1 MGLNMMQLGELI
13 IFEGI
18 DGVGKTTQIKL
29 AYEALKTTGY
39 DVVVTK
45 QPGGTPLG
53 TIIRDELLSEELDN
67 ITELMMFAADR
78 HYHIDKFIHPHIEK
92 GTIVLCDRYI
102 HSTIAYQG
110 SRINADHE
118 LIEYLISKCFIADLT
133 VWLDRPD
140 HQIKNPTDMIEG
152 RGLYYMMSVHGAY
165 QRMLKDN
172 FMNMIR
178 VEAGGGISETHDAI
192 MSIIY
197 DKINLHE
204 QRE

>member
-1 MGLNMMQLGELI
+1 
-13 IFEGI
+13 
-18 DGVGKTTQIKL
+18 
-29 AYEALKTTGY
+29 
-39 DVVVTK
+39 
-45 QPGGTPLG
+45 
-53 TIIRDELLSEELDN
+53 
-67 ITELMMFAADR
+67 
-78 HYHIDKFIHPHIEK
+78 
-92 GTIVLCDRYI
+92 
-102 HSTIAYQG
+102 
-110 SRINADHE
+110 
-118 LIEYLISKCFIADLT
+118 
-133 VWLDRPD
+133 
-140 HQIKNPTDMIEG
+140 MIEG